1 MAELLPFYIAGRF
14 QDGRSGAKGEVLDP
28 ATGGVVATIPHAT
41 AEELDMALAAAESGF
56 RTWRDTPA
64 FDRAALMRAAAA
76 NLRRDV
82 EATAAVITREQGK
95 PLVEARSEVLGSADM
110 LDWYAEECRRA
121 YGRIIPSRAPNV
133 VQSVLLEPVG
143 PVAAFTPWN
152 FPVSEPLQKIAG
164 ALAAGCSIIVKPSEE
179 TPASCLAIA
188 RAFHEAGLPAGVLNV
203 VFGVPDDISRHL
215 IASPVIRMV
224 TFTGSTGVGS
234 HLTSLAAA
242 GVKPCLL
249 ELGGH
254 APVIVCDDVEV
265 EKILPRIVKA
275 KFRNAGQVC
284 TSPTRFF
291 VQEKVYGE
299 FVEKFSAAAG
309 AIRIGNGLDENT
321 QMGPLANERRIDA
334 LTSLTEDA
342 VRRGA
347 RLVTGGS
354 RAGNEG
360 HFWKPTVLAE
370 VPADARIMSE
380 EPFGPIVPIVPFD
393 SLEDAVRRA
402 NDVDYGLAAY
412 AFTSSASRS
421 AYLARSFDSG
431 NVSLNHFGLAMPETP
446 FGGTK
451 ASGYGREGGSEG
463 LLAYSR
469 VKFVSQLLS

>member
-64 FDRAALMRAAAA
+64 FDRAALMRAVAA

-95 PLVEARSEVLGSADM
+95 PLAEARSEVLGSADM

-234 HLTSLAAA
+234 HLASLAAA